1 MKRSAALIEG
11 SRTMSAGD
19 RNSRV
24 RRAQEILFES
34 KYYDGP
40 LDGRYGVLLSK
51 SVRRFQQDHDLSVT
65 GDINPATWAALV
77 Q

>member
-11 SRTMSAGD
+11 ARTMSMGD

-24 RRAQEILFES
+24 LKAQGILFES

-40 LDGRYGVLLSK
+40 LDGRYGIVLAK
-51 SVRRFQQDHDLSVT
+51 AVRKFQQDNQLPVT
-65 GDINPATWAALV
+65 GDINASTWAALV
-77 Q
+77 E